1 MFTRVKKKNKKKWG
15 LTKQNATLT
24 NKQKKQNNLLVVS
37 SCSVMTNKQTNMHI
51 LQSAA
56 GPQLEGDGGV
66 PQHSNQ
72 RLV

>member
-1 MFTRVKKKNKKKWG
+1 MFTRVKKKKRAHKAKRHP
-15 LTKQNATLT
+15 
-24 NKQKKQNNLLVVS
+24 NKQTKKQNNLLVVKLL
-37 SCSVMTNKQTNMHI
+37 CNDKQTNMHI

-56 GPQLEGDGGV
+56 GPLLEGDGGV